1 MQLLSAYELPAGVP
15 WRMCSWSAKFDG
27 RAGRWTEIHL
37 VRLLDVNGSAH
48 LAGSKQ
54 KRRDFGEKPS
64 CPAGPVLSNEKT
76 SALVN
81 DMTTSAFSVVV
92 SWRITFPHL
101 AYRSGSL
108 VTRANNTAARWAG
121 PAAVEGRGSAE
132 RRLMWASAGGAPRQG
147 MWL

>member
-1 MQLLSAYELPAGVP
+1 MQLLSAYELPAGMP

-64 CPAGPVLSNEKT
+64 CPAGLCCGKRENER
-76 SALVN
+76 LVN

-92 SWRITFPHL
+92 SLRITFPHL